1 MSRPEDRY
9 TDLLRHLAA
18 PTTID
23 PAGLVESLREVER
36 LHSFGHVTPAQLD
49 DARQA
54 YAETIQRQPSQG
66 PPRAPEIP
74 AEERT

>member
-1 MSRPEDRY
+1 VARPEDRY

-18 PTTID
+18 PTNLD
-23 PAGLVESLREVER
+23 PAGLVASLREVER
-36 LHSFGHVTPAQLD
+36 LHSFGHVTAAQLE

-54 YAETIQRQPSQG
+54 YAETIEREPAQG

-74 AEERT
+74 PDERT